1 MNSELKN
8 ALTAAGQKAQY
19 DASAKRLLGQKAILA
34 HILVKTVE
42 EFKGMDLKETEKY
55 IEGDPYISLAP
66 TEPGLTNKANE
77 NQMEDS
83 DKKRAK
89 DKGSRV
95 VGLNAESEELNEGL
109 ARFDIIFYVRLPIG
123 SGLSKNESMECKLSG
138 SESVERNLS
147 EGKPDKKGELVQII
161 MNIEAQKDETS
172 EYDILNRAVFY
183 VCRLISSQK
192 EPDFTNSN
200 YNDLKRVYSIWVC
213 MNTATNSMCHIHLT
227 KDDLIDTYNW
237 KGGLDLLNIVMIG
250 LSEKLPEHDE
260 TYELHRLLGTLLSQV
275 LTAQEKMA
283 ILEKEYHIPAETHM
297 RKDVSEM
304 CNLGEG
310 IEERGVKKGFERGM
324 EQGLTRGIEQGE
336 AKEKIRTIL
345 KMYQNGFTEDQ
356 IASVTDKD
364 IKEVRKMNGIFI
376 VSHSFFLCYTTPWR
390 MRRSNESEAS
400 ARSKTTF
407 DLLFTKE

>member
-1 MNSELKN
+1 MNSELNN

-19 DASAKRLLGQKAILA
+19 DASAKRLLGQKSILS

-42 EFKGMDLKETEKY
+42 EFKGMDPKEAEKF
-55 IEGDPYISLAP
+55 IEGAPYISVVP
-66 TEPGLTNKANE
+66 IEPGLTNKAKE

-83 DKKRAK
+83 DKKQVK

-95 VGLNAESEELNEGL
+95 VGLNTESEELNEGL
-109 ARFDIIFYVRLPIG
+109 ARFDIIFYVRLPVG
-123 SGLSKNESMECKLSG
+123 SKLSENESMECKLSG
-138 SESVERNLS
+138 SKSVERNLS

-161 MNIEAQKDETS
+161 MNIEAQKDEPS

-192 EPDFTNSN
+192 ERDFTNSN

-213 MNTATNSMCHIHLT
+213 MNTTTDSMCHIHLT

-237 KGGLDLLNIVMIG
+237 KGRLDLLNIVMIG
-250 LSEKLPEHDE
+250 LSEELPEHDE
-260 TYELHRLLGTLLSQV
+260 TYELHRLLGALLSQA

-310 IEERGVKKGFERGM
+310 IEERGIKKGFERGI
-324 EQGLTRGIEQGE
+324 EKGLERGIERGIEQGI
-336 AKEKIRTIL
+336 AIVIWTMHR
-345 KMYQNGFTEDQ
+345 NGFSEEQ
-356 IASVTDKD
+356 IASATDKD
-364 IKEVRKMNGIFI
+364 VKDIKNILAGKVPSL
-376 VSHSFFLCYTTPWR
+376 V
-390 MRRSNESEAS
+390 
-400 ARSKTTF
+400 
-407 DLLFTKE
+407 